1 MAQREYSVLHPALGV
16 LPRLRPRTNARES
29 HPALHLQP
37 RLSCLSDGPL
47 MHHFRY
53 LHGRLHAENVDLQTL
68 AKKHGTPLYVY
79 SKGTISDH
87 FTRLDAAL
95 ERLDHMVCYAV
106 KANSNLAV
114 LAAIARLGGGFDIV
128 SGGELFRVLRAG
140 GQASKCTFAG
150 VGKTREEIEFALREG
165 IYCFNAESEA
175 ELLFINQIAGEM
187 GVKAPVA
194 VRVNPNVDAKTHAK
208 ITTGKSENKFG
219 IDFDRIPAV
228 YDRIASE
235 CPNLEIRGL
244 QMHIGSQ
251 LTSVEPFVEAVEKVK
266 PLVLAIKEK
275 HGLQFFSI
283 GGGIGIVYKQS
294 LDSGSPEWWS
304 LEGNESHP
312 LTIQAYADAVVPL
325 LEDLGL
331 RILLEPGRFMVGNAG
346 VLLTR
351 VVYEK
356 RGAAKIFKIV
366 DAAMNDLIRPTLYEG
381 WHQIVPVLKTDAAAG
396 EVCDV
401 VGPICETGD
410 YLAQNRELPPVQA
423 GDVLAVM
430 SAGAYGFTMASNY
443 NTRPMPAEILV
454 DGAEAHLVRERQS
467 LEDLIR
473 GEHVPPV

>member
-1 MAQREYSVLHPALGV
+1 
-16 LPRLRPRTNARES
+16 
-29 HPALHLQP
+29 
-37 RLSCLSDGPL
+37 

-53 LHGRLHAENVDLQTL
+53 LQGSLHAENVDLQTL
-68 AKKHGTPLYVY
+68 AEQHGTPLYVY
-79 SKGTISDH
+79 SKETIVDH
-87 FTRLDAAL
+87 YTRLDAGL
-95 ERLDHMVCYAV
+95 SRLDHMICYAV

-114 LAAIARLGGGFDIV
+114 LSTIAQLGGGFDIV

-140 GQASKCTFAG
+140 GQAGKCTFAG
-150 VGKTREEIEFALREG
+150 VGKTRDEIEYALKEG

-175 ELLFINQIAGEM
+175 ELRFINLIAGEM

-219 IDFDRIPAV
+219 IDFDRIGEV
-228 YDRIASE
+228 YEIIANE

-251 LTSVEPFVEAVEKVK
+251 LTSVGPFVEAVEKVK
-266 PLVLAIKEK
+266 PLVREMKAKY
-275 HGLQFFSI
+275 GLQFFSI

-294 LDSGSPEWWS
+294 LDSGSSDWWS

-346 VLLTR
+346 VLLTK

-356 RGAAKIFKIV
+356 RGSAKVFKIV

-381 WHQIVPVLKTDAAAG
+381 WHQIVPVQKAAG
-396 EVCDV
+396 ETTELSDV

-410 YLAQNRELPPVQA
+410 YLAQNRDLPPVKA

-454 DGAEAHLVRERQS
+454 DGAEAHVVRERQT
-467 LEDLIR
+467 LEDLVR
-473 GEHVPPV
+473 GEHVPPVK

>member
-1 MAQREYSVLHPALGV
+1 
-16 LPRLRPRTNARES
+16 
-29 HPALHLQP
+29 
-37 RLSCLSDGPL
+37 

-53 LHGRLHAENVDLQTL
+53 LQGSLHAENVDLQTL
-68 AKKHGTPLYVY
+68 AEQHGTPLYVY
-79 SKGTISDH
+79 SKETIVDH
-87 FTRLDAAL
+87 YTRLDSAL
-95 ERLDHMVCYAV
+95 SRLDHMICYAV

-114 LAAIARLGGGFDIV
+114 LSTIAQLGGGFDIV

-140 GQASKCTFAG
+140 GQAAKCTFAG
-150 VGKTREEIEFALREG
+150 VGKTRDEIEFALKEG

-175 ELLFINQIAGEM
+175 ELRFINQIAGEM
-187 GVKAPVA
+187 GMKAPVA

-219 IDFDRIPAV
+219 IDFDRIGEV
-228 YDRIASE
+228 YEIIASE

-251 LTSVEPFVEAVEKVK
+251 LTSVGPFVEAVEKVK
-266 PLVLAIKEK
+266 PLVREMKAKY
-275 HGLQFFSI
+275 GLQFFSI

-294 LDSGSPEWWS
+294 LDSGSSDWWS

-356 RGAAKIFKIV
+356 RGQAKVFKIV

-381 WHQIVPVLKTDAAAG
+381 WHQIVPLQKAEGAET
-396 EVCDV
+396 ELTDV

-410 YLAQNRELPPVQA
+410 YLAQNRDLPPVKS

-443 NTRPMPAEILV
+443 NTRTMPAEILV
-454 DGAEAHLVRERQS
+454 DGAEAHVVRERQT
-467 LEDLIR
+467 LEDLVR
-473 GEHVPPV
+473 GEHVPPVK